1 MRAGDNDFEG
11 RFEYKTVF
19 RLLTKLGGS
28 CILTWCILWRDKAS
42 DFLVPLDKVF
52 FIVYTNSYPCSK
64 LKYLYWIG
72 RWYFIRRLLFG
83 FWVPYFTRLGLSIS
97 EICDFDDE
105 TKISCR
111 LMKFTNLSILTY
123 EFDSVACEPLDF
135 ADDSLLSPG
144 LLAFDCHETLNN
156 SKWFDSPVGCFSL
169 GSIGAGPGIF
179 KSADMW
185 SFWSMTTSSGN
196 DG

>member
-1 MRAGDNDFEG
+1 
-11 RFEYKTVF
+11 
-19 RLLTKLGGS
+19 
-28 CILTWCILWRDKAS
+28 
-42 DFLVPLDKVF
+42 
-52 FIVYTNSYPCSK
+52 
-64 LKYLYWIG
+64 
-72 RWYFIRRLLFG
+72 
-83 FWVPYFTRLGLSIS
+83 LSIS

-111 LMKFTNLSILTY
+111 LIKFTNLSILTY
-123 EFDSVACEPLDF
+123 EFDSVAYEHLDF
-135 ADDSLLSPG
+135 ADDGLLSPG
-144 LLAFDCHETLNN
+144 LLAFDCHETLNT
-156 SKWFDSPVGCFSL
+156 SKWFASPVGCFSL